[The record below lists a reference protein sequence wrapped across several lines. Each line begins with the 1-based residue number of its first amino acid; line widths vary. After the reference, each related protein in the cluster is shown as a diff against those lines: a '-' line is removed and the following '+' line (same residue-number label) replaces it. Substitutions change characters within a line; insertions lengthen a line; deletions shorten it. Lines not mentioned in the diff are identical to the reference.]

1 MGYIYHIYSKDEPNT
16 MYIGQASKNETHE
29 IKISE
34 NKTGESV
41 AGNRVLQHFSGLYDN
56 HHENEEFM
64 SWLKRNRLE
73 YVVIE
78 IYDDTNN
85 YGIGLKTF
93 RKFFNIWNP
102 QNQPVQ
108 TNFQWILTNN
118 KADLNNKFTKKEREY
133 LGQTLLD
140 AAEILHIY
148 YYKKK
153 GRQLLNHQMGGSTYW
168 ISNSATGK
176 RILNREMTVD
186 DLVNMINTDPM
197 VVEQLQKTFTHTW
210 KLYWGSD
217 KIKKE
222 FKSKL
227 RPLFVNCLVKAN
239 GDRKK
244 FQKEVSSKET
254 EQKIFNYVGEMI
266 WEHLPTIQNSLQHQV
281 EGYTVEINEL
291 TKGLY
296 STKESFKKLANHYN
310 IVYMLT
316 NTLKS
321 KKTVKAFEEFIGV
334 KKGSKT
340 IEKAISDAIL
350 SAFDEVVNNLS
361 EMIENFNI
369 SLSNFFKITSKGKS
383 DLPLNDLLN
392 KDSYKILKCNTQA
405 SENYAKSLK
414 HISYSYFS
422 KIANEVLA
430 SNKISF
436 TGLVYDLNGEYYGR
450 VASHPSV
457 SFKIEEALKTKAEIF
472 QNDEEFTY
480 NYVRQFLTIFTRY
493 RGSPQLG
500 NFSSLQNTKQ
510 TGWIGL
516 FDLPLTKVGVMG
528 SFALGNVYPAVPF
541 SDRTG
546 EEIKYWIDKAVSKA
560 EYY

>member
-73 YVVIE
+73 DVVIE

-108 TNFQWILTNN
+108 TNFQWILTNI

-296 STKESFKKLANHYN
+296 STKENFKKLSNHYN

-369 SLSNFFKITSKGKS
+369 SLSNFFKITIKGKS

-472 QNDEEFTY
+472 KDEDFTY
-480 NYVRQFLTIFTRY
+480 HYVRQFLTIFTRY

-546 EEIKYWIDKAVSKA
+546 EEIKYWRDKAVSKA